1 MMHFITAETIIRKL
15 PKRTDILKLL
25 FTAIM
30 QGMKKG
36 NNT

>member
-15 PKRTDILKLL
+15 AKRTDILRLL

-36 NNT
+36 NKT